1 MSITKERRLLQS
13 IHQNARINKS
23 CSECVHEGDFTIC
36 CGCEEDPKH
45 KRWEWRWE
53 EKYRELRQQVEE
65 AFADRPKRRRN
76 KCLHRNSPKKK
87 SATGK

>member
-1 MSITKERRLLQS
+1 MGISKERRLLQM

-36 CGCEEDPKH
+36 CGCENDPKH

-65 AFADRPKRRRN
+65 AFADRPKRRRT
-76 KCLHRNSPKKK
+76 KCQQKRSQK
-87 SATGK
+87 SCAVRGN